1 MSAVDRRYVMDN
13 NALSNR
19 FEDALDF
26 LEALPD
32 LINLSAGAGTVHY
45 LIEPTD
51 VIRTSNQ
58 CLITGAALL
67 VHLVLL
73 RTTGYRTEVICHT
86 PGREEIIL
94 YLENTPTAS

>member
-1 MSAVDRRYVMDN
+1 MSAVDRRCVVNN

-32 LINLSAGAGTVHY
+32 MIEHCAGAGTVHY
-45 LIEPTD
+45 LIEPED
-51 VIRTSNQ
+51 VIRTSSE

-67 VHLVLL
+67 VHLVLS
-73 RTTGYRTEVICHT
+73 RTGYRTEVICHT
-86 PGREEIIL
+86 PGQEEIIFSL
-94 YLENTPTAS
+94 DNPPTAS